1 MIGAEGGAAEVRRL
15 LSSNLAAAGFFGHGF
30 LSGVAFGGVLDRMGV
45 PAEVRRRYS
54 GGLAE
59 GSSRAESSAGA
70 ASVAVVAL
78 RYGEGEFERDGSAG
92 AFGGGAEA
100 AGEVMVGLARFAR
113 ANWYKELSSRLQT
126 VVAATI
132 AQASREGLALPPAK
146 TWRCLVN
153 SGLPEKPS
161 AVAAGLG
168 WLGRNGLLVA
178 ARGEGSS
185 GPGFSSAVVL
195 GLLLCPV
202 DLDPPAAEPIEPRC
216 GRCRRCVDACPTGAL
231 GLERLSALDGGGA
244 GEAAYS
250 RERCIQHWTAAAGK
264 LPAPIEAALDGR
276 LYGCDSCLEACPY
289 FLTDE
294 NAATSHG
301 RLGPALS
308 ARRLLDRDD
317 AALRRDL
324 DGTALDRSWMSL
336 DAFRRNAQLALDR
349 GASGPSR
356 GPGGRAD
363 R

>member
-1 MIGAEGGAAEVRRL
+1 MIGAEGAAAEVRRL
-15 LSSNLAAAGFFGHGF
+15 LSSNLAAAGFYGHGF
-30 LSGVAFGGVLDRMGV
+30 LSRAAFGGVLDGAGV

-78 RYGEGEFERDGSAG
+78 RYGEGESGAGG
-92 AFGGGAEA
+92 AFDLAPEGGEAEA
-100 AGEVMVGLARFAR
+100 RLARFAR
-113 ANWYKELSSRLQT
+113 ANWYKELSSRLHGA
-126 VVAATI
+126 VAATI

-146 TWRCLVN
+146 AWHRLVN

-178 ARGEGSS
+178 ARGEGAA

-202 DLDPPAAEPIEPRC
+202 DLDPPAAELLEPRC

-231 GLERLSALDGGGA
+231 ELVSGPEIPQGGRRA
-244 GEAAYS
+244 NYR
-250 RERCIQHWTAAAGK
+250 RERCIQHWTAVAGE
-264 LPAPIEAALDGR
+264 LPAPIEASLDGR

-294 NAATSHG
+294 NAATQHG
-301 RLGPALS
+301 RLGPAIS

-324 DGTALDRSWMSL
+324 AGTALDRSWMSL
-336 DAFRRNAQLALDR
+336 DAFRRNARLALDR
-349 GASGPSR
+349 GVSGPSR
-356 GPGGRAD
+356 GPGGRGD